1 MASFGVLLTRLRV
14 PIGYFLMVY
23 IGWFTLDTIR
33 EVMITSAAGS
43 TAALFVEMAF
53 VVIISF
59 FSAQFVLDRS
69 PEARTPSD
77 RLFVGCT
84 AFILLL
90 IAEETMQ
97 RILRGVSVFT
107 LWVDFSPLAALANI
121 GSLGLFILMP
131 WIIGIKPDPIR
142 PG

>member
-1 MASFGVLLTRLRV
+1 MVSFGVMLTRLRA
-14 PIGYFLMVY
+14 PIGYFFMVY
-23 IGWFTLDTIR
+23 VGWFTLDTIR
-33 EVMITSAAGS
+33 EVVITPAVGL
-43 TAALFVEMAF
+43 TAALFVEM
-53 VVIISF
+53 VLLVIISF
-59 FSAQFVLDRS
+59 FSARFVLDRS

-97 RILRGVSVFT
+97 RILRGISVFT
-107 LWVDFSPLAALANI
+107 LWVDFSPIAALANI
-121 GSLGLFILMP
+121 ASLGLFILMP
-131 WIIGIKPDPIR
+131 WIIGVKPDPIR